1 MSHGYEDVGVVEIRE
16 KLRAEFG
23 VTDPAT
29 LKQTKK
35 ALIALLQEKMKGDA
49 DEEEINNIAEEEDS
63 ILVYSDPQEVEAESI
78 DNNVVPHINS
88 PNWQEYILRQFH
100 DEELKDGNPT
110 CDGCRRVVEE
120 FLGPILSSGVSEYT
134 PANINNKG
142 TATVVYN
149 VSVLISNES
158 HPLYDNTITIVEIAD
173 AGQHNTVA
181 PYCNH
186 AAATAATRAEGRCYR
201 KLLRLRN
208 TITAEEYS
216 ERADQLAEG
225 EAWTIDDPIDD
236 NQISIIDLMCKRL
249 DIDIMSFMNS
259 GQSTYPSIEFVT
271 KSTAQ
276 KMLQELNKIQ
286 RGVREKSTLLGNY
299 DPEWRNVGDE

>member
-1 MSHGYEDVGVVEIRE
+1 MSHGYEDVSVETIRD
-16 KLRAEFG
+16 KLHTEFG
-23 VTDPAT
+23 VTDPSV
-29 LKQTKK
+29 LQQRKK
-35 ALIALLQEKMKGDA
+35 ILIALLQEKMRGDA
-49 DEEEINNIAEEEDS
+49 DEEEINNITEEEDS
-63 ILVYSDPQEVEAESI
+63 VLVYSDPQEVGAESI

-120 FLGPILSSGVSEYT
+120 FLGPILRSGVSEYT
-134 PANINNKG
+134 PANINNRG

-158 HPLYDNTITIVEIAD
+158 HPLHDNTITIVEIAD

-201 KLLRLRN
+201 KLLRLKN

-216 ERADQLAEG
+216 ERANQLAEG
-225 EAWTIDDPIDD
+225 EAWTIDDPVDD
-236 NQISIIDLMCKRL
+236 NQISIIDLMCRRL
-249 DIDIMSFMNS
+249 NINLLSFINS
-259 GQSTYPSIEFVT
+259 GISKYDSIELIS
-271 KSTAQ
+271 KSTAS

-286 RGVREKSTLLGNY
+286 RGVKDKSTLLGNY
-299 DPEWRNVGDE
+299 DPEWRNLE